1 MSENIVKIT
10 DQNFE
15 QEVLKADVP
24 VVLDFSANWCGPCR
38 AIAPIL
44 EKVAESYNGKV
55 KVGTLDVDESQAT
68 AQKYRIFSI
77 PTLLLFKDG
86 NVVGQSVGLVPMEKI
101 EELISKAL

>member
-1 MSENIVKIT
+1 MSEHIVKIT

-15 QEVLKADVP
+15 QEVLKAGVP
-24 VVLDFSANWCGPCR
+24 VVLDFSANWCGPCK

-44 EKVAESYNGKV
+44 EKVAESYSGKV
-55 KVGTLDVDESQAT
+55 KVCTLDVDESQAT

-101 EELISKAL
+101 EELIGKAL